1 MQISKNISY
10 KEAVYSNTAS
20 KLGIDNTPSP
30 ATLERMKL
38 VANKVFQPIREHFG
52 VPIKVTSFYRS
63 PKLNKAVG
71 GSKTSQH
78 VLGEAMD
85 LKGTNGVTNK
95 QIYDFIKSNL
105 EFDQLIWEYGTDKEP
120 SWVHVSYRK
129 GKNRKQTLRIK

>member
-129 GKNRKQTLRIK
+129 GRNRKQTLRIK

>member
-120 SWVHVSYRK
+120 SWVHVSYKK